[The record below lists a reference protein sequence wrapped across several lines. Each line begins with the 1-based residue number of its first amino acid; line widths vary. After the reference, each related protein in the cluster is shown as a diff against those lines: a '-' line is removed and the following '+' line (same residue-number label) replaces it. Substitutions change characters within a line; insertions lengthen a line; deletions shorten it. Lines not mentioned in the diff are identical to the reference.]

1 MNKKNIIK
9 MGTAGLCMLMLTGC
23 GGQNKKTYDQ
33 AVTDLEQGS
42 YDYALEGYKSSITA
56 GYKSAESYRGA
67 GIASLHLGNYQD
79 AIDYLTSGLNDEKAG
94 KTLKKDMLA
103 YRATAEMKSE
113 LFDAAMADCQTI
125 AEDYAMDA
133 DTYYLTGCVAL
144 AMDSYDEA
152 STNFTDAY
160 DADASYEMAIEIYEA
175 YLEKDMEADGTRYL
189 ETALQ
194 TEAKTADDYCDR

>member
-67 GIASLHLGNYQD
+67 GYSCLIVV
-79 AIDYLTSGLNDEKAG
+79 
-94 KTLKKDMLA
+94 
-103 YRATAEMKSE
+103 R
-113 LFDAAMADCQTI
+113 
-125 AEDYAMDA
+125 
-133 DTYYLTGCVAL
+133 
-144 AMDSYDEA
+144 MDSFTHDFHL
-152 STNFTDAY
+152 SIILLFSIRINLTNLLFRSFLIITH
-160 DADASYEMAIEIYEA
+160 SICKCKLFI
-175 YLEKDMEADGTRYL
+175 KISVF
-189 ETALQ
+189 LQ
-194 TEAKTADDYCDR
+194 SV

>member
-56 GYKSAESYRGA
+56 GYKSAQSYRGA

-103 YRATAEMKSE
+103 YRATAEMKS
-113 LFDAAMADCQTI
+113 LHYRQKPKLQTI
-125 AEDYAMDA
+125 TVTGEKLITICRITAMQRK
-133 DTYYLTGCVAL
+133 
-144 AMDSYDEA
+144 
-152 STNFTDAY
+152 N
-160 DADASYEMAIEIYEA
+160 
-175 YLEKDMEADGTRYL
+175 
-189 ETALQ
+189 
-194 TEAKTADDYCDR
+194 